1 MKFNNE
7 NYGICMYSVC
17 TLGSYDELHWAM
29 KCMIQHLQ
37 PFQVPELHVHVHVH
51 TCRHTACVYMCVEMA
66 LSS

>member
-7 NYGICMYSVC
+7 NCMYSVC

-37 PFQVPELHVHVHVH
+37 PFQVPELHVHAC
-51 TCRHTACVYMCVEMA
+51 TCTYMWAYYMCVHVC
-66 LSS
+66 